1 MDSKQKK
8 IVDLKR
14 IWDAVVLLVAAR
26 RSPVEPKFRFGTRIP
41 VQLMNKNSQTKLE
54 NWKGAKQFEQ

>member
-54 NWKGAKQFEQ
+54 N